1 MAAACDGLALAR
13 LTVSLTK
20 IDMSCLQVYSFF
32 YTNDPSQS
40 TLVYYASPSGTTPT
54 TVNTS
59 LRKGSYYTFDQGYVY
74 SDRYRV
80 STTAFTA
87 PQERYLFDW
96 THGLTGFAALSDTAF
111 YMAVRD
117 QGALLLTTEASFP
130 SLYGWSSTPIL
141 TGLDMPGMICGI
153 SGGYLYLLTGS
164 SGLYQIP
171 TKVTKINLASLAV
184 TDIVTGL
191 TNATACA
198 MDASSNGDLIVA
210 VGNTIKV
217 LPGGSAPLSAAR
229 VTLAAGAVA
238 TSVQGL
244 TSTDS
249 YLVALA
255 GTYTN
260 DWSCECCVRPLH
272 TCCFLACMF
281 CGMQTQ
287 TTSYKFWQLKCTL
300 SVLV

>member
-1 MAAACDGLALAR
+1 
-13 LTVSLTK
+13 
-20 IDMSCLQVYSFF
+20 VYSFY
-32 YTNDPSQS
+32 YTADPSQS
-40 TLVYYASPSGTTPT
+40 VFVYYASPSGTTPT

-59 LRKGSYYTFDQGYVY
+59 LNKGAYYTFDQGYVY

-80 STTAFTA
+80 STSAFTA

-96 THGLTGFAALSDTAF
+96 TYGLTGFAALSDTAF

-130 SLYGWSSTPIL
+130 SLYGWSSTPVL

-153 SGGYLYLLTGS
+153 SGGYLFLLTGS
-164 SGLYQIP
+164 SGVYQFP
-171 TKVTKINLASLAV
+171 TKVTKINLASSAV

-191 TNATACA
+191 TNATACG
-198 MDASSNGDLIVA
+198 MDASSNGDVIVA

-217 LPGGSAPLSAAR
+217 LPGGSGPLSAAR
-229 VTLAAGAVA
+229 VTLGAGAVA
-238 TSVQGL
+238 MSVQGL

-272 TCCFLACMF
+272 ACWFLACMF
-281 CGMQTQ
+281 FGMQTPI
-287 TTSYKFWQLKCTL
+287 TSYKFWQLQCTL